1 MLNQVQIPGFGIVVM
16 GLDWLTLPGMDGKRE
31 EIRQLGRGVDAAWQF
46 VWAGNGQ
53 ADDSVAFIARGQSKK
68 RPVAAAALIRA
79 AIAEDLYL
87 TLIEVDEGRFWL
99 FAVQD
104 HVPIKRADLVG
115 SIGEVM
121 LLLKDLL
128 SAFQDPSKLPIYTDQ
143 QERLTAAISH
153 PLDMRPFSLEILSH
167 SISKR
172 DMAKAAFSRHT
183 SVPVVPILL
192 CTVLIVGGAGYY
204 VYQQGVE
211 EAARRDASL
220 IRERAVAQRKQELAT
235 AVETALN
242 ATVPA
247 RLSIPAY
254 LEATQDLKRSLAGW
268 KLTGL
273 ECAGSGCTLTYQ
285 AQAFA
290 TWAGYL
296 AAKPADWP
304 APTFDSDIEK
314 VTQPIE
320 VSLPESPPRTLDGL
334 ATRDTVSQTLGNL
347 AQVSKMLGLTITLPT
362 SWARVAGNVAM
373 PLPEEDWIP
382 MTGSFDATGSAVLL
396 ENLATRLP
404 ATSGVTSVA
413 FKLDDPLTFELKG
426 AVYANP

>member
-1 MLNQVQIPGFGIVVM
+1 MLNQVQIPGFGTVVM

-31 EIRQLGRGVDAAWQF
+31 EIRQLGRGVDAAWQY

-53 ADDSVAFIARGQSKK
+53 VEDSVAFIARGQSKK

-87 TLIEVDEGRFWL
+87 TLIEVAEDQFWL

-104 HVPIKRADLVG
+104 SVPMKRADLVG
-115 SIGEVM
+115 TISEVM

-128 SAFQDPSKLPIYTDQ
+128 SAFQDPTKLPIYTDQ
-143 QERLTAAISH
+143 QDRLTAAMSY
-153 PLDMRPFSLEILSH
+153 PLDVRPFSLEILSH
-167 SISKR
+167 SITKR
-172 DMAKAAFSRHT
+172 DMAKATFSRHT
-183 SVPVVPILL
+183 AVPVVPIVLCLL
-192 CTVLIVGGAGYY
+192 LIGGGVMYY
-204 VYQQGVE
+204 LYQVE
-211 EAARRDASL
+211 AEETARRDASL
-220 IRERAVAQRKQELAT
+220 VRERAVAQRKQELAT
-235 AVETALN
+235 AVDTAIN

-247 RLSIPAY
+247 RVSIPAY
-254 LEATQDLKRSLAGW
+254 LEATHDLKRSLAGW

-296 AAKPADWP
+296 AAKPDDWP
-304 APTFDSDIEK
+304 APTFDSDIDK
-314 VTQPIE
+314 VTQSIGVDLPSSSPHTLE
-320 VSLPESPPRTLDGL
+320 SLP
-334 ATRDTVSQTLGNL
+334 TRDTVNQSLGNL
-347 AQVSKMLGLTITLPT
+347 AQVSKMLGLDLSLPA

-373 PLPEEDWIP
+373 PLPEENWIP
-382 MTGSFDATGSAVLL
+382 MIGAFDATGSAVLL

-404 ATSGVTSVA
+404 ATSGVSSVS
-413 FKLDDPLTFELKG
+413 FKLDAPLTFELKG

>member
-1 MLNQVQIPGFGIVVM
+1 MLNQVQIPGFGTVVM
-16 GLDWLTLPGMDGKRE
+16 GLDWLTLQGMDGKRE
-31 EIRQLGRGVDAAWQF
+31 EIRQLGRGVDAGWQY
-46 VWAGNGQ
+46 VWAGHGQ
-53 ADDSVAFIARGQSKK
+53 VDDSVAFIARGQSKK

-87 TLIEVDEGRFWL
+87 TLIEVDEDRFWL

-104 HVPIKRADLVG
+104 NVPMKRADLVG
-115 SIGEVM
+115 TFSEVV

-128 SAFQDPSKLPIYTDQ
+128 SAFQDPSKLPVYTDQ
-143 QERLTAAISH
+143 QDRLAAL
-153 PLDMRPFSLEILSH
+153 PYTLDLRPFSLEILSH
-167 SISKR
+167 SINKR

-183 SVPVVPILL
+183 SVPVIPILL
-192 CTVLIVGGAGYY
+192 FTVLVAGGAAYY
-204 VYQQGVE
+204 MYQVQVE
-211 EAARRDASL
+211 ETARRDASL
-220 IRERAVAQRKQELAT
+220 IRERAVAQRKLELGN
-235 AVETALN
+235 AVDTALN
-242 ATVPA
+242 ATASA
-247 RLSIPAY
+247 RVSIPAY
-254 LEATQDLKRSLAGW
+254 LAATSDLKRSLAGW

-296 AAKPADWP
+296 AAKPDEWP
-304 APTFDSDIEK
+304 APTFDSNIEK
-314 VTQPIE
+314 VTQPI
-320 VSLPESPPRTLDGL
+320 VVQLPDSPQNTLEGL
-334 ATRDTVSQTLGNL
+334 PTRDAVNQALGNL
-347 AQVSKMLGLTITLPT
+347 AQVSKMLGLNLTLPS
-362 SWARVAGNVAM
+362 SWARVAGDASM

-382 MTGSFDATGSAVLL
+382 MIGGFDATGSAVLL

-404 ATSGVTSVA
+404 ATSGVSSVT